1 MMPYNDGDI
10 PETLYAKYPFFENH
24 HVARGR
30 QTSKVALAI
39 LIKATI

>member
-1 MMPYNDGDI
+1 MMVIFPKHFMQNI
-10 PETLYAKYPFFENH
+10 QFFGNH

-30 QTSKVALAI
+30 QTSKVTLAI